1 MSKNVIGELI
11 YKFSGDMSALTS
23 AIKSSETAVKGMG
36 DKVNQ
41 SFASQTASIFKG
53 VAGWDLLKTGVQEAT
68 AIIKEG
74 VTGAIDDLRQ
84 VALTKSILEKQGLAW
99 DEVGAKVEAFGDK
112 MLQMGIDDESANLQV
127 ARFSQRLGGD
137 LTKAF
142 NMATLASN
150 LSASGFGTFEEVS
163 SDLEKVI
170 AGKGTK
176 ALIKYGVAL
185 KDNATITEQLN
196 AITGKVTITA
206 EEYANSTEGQMKK
219 LTLASEEIKNAF
231 GKGVVVAFNDTLTKM
246 GILTEDMILNKDAMK
261 NLSKFAYQL
270 ANTLLS
276 VGLGAKF
283 SLDGING
290 LTKSLAFLSSK
301 ALSGVFAGLEMVA
314 KGFNAL
320 GVDNGDRVKELEA
333 LKESWSGASDVL
345 ANELAVSAEDTGKTF
360 EELSSSIKKFFG
372 EGFDEA
378 MTKTEEANS
387 KLGAVKQTTDEMTQS
402 EIDAT
407 AEAEKMADSQKTAFE
422 EMQNS
427 VLGAKNK
434 VLELTDSIKTK
445 LTEAFVEFRSTMGD
459 TVKEGAND
467 LADIVIGAEKNIK
480 EYKDQLVKEQAKS
493 SEEQSADTIETLKK
507 QISDEEKILTAS
519 SSFKTELATKLA
531 EKQKVIDDLLTKSAT
546 ETDPAKKA
554 ILETEIE
561 ARTLAL
567 DQLKG
572 LGSLDADITEARR
585 ISNLDEFTAYQEQL
599 FKKIDL
605 ATEAFITETTQLR
618 EKLELSKSVE
628 TEITNYLSSQTQL
641 RQATLDAFAIATS
654 ATLSKIG
661 ADAKSAMDSLNSL
674 QSLQSRISGATGGAS
689 TGTGKALGG
698 YTVGGEYVHPNEYV
712 IPSWIVNAMP
722 SLVSNIEKMR
732 TGGGVVN
739 TKNISAPI
747 TVNAQMDGNADAG
760 AIGREL
766 GWELGRI

>member
-1 MSKNVIGELI
+1 MSNVIGELI
-11 YKFSGDMSALTS
+11 YKFSGDVSALTK
-23 AIKSSETAVKGMG
+23 AIKSAESSVNGMATT
-36 DKVNQ
+36 VNK
-41 SFASQTASIFKG
+41 SFSSQTASIFKG
-53 VAGWDLLKTGVQEAT
+53 VAGWDLLKTGVKEAT
-68 AIIKEG
+68 DLIKEG
-74 VTGAIDDLRQ
+74 VTGAISDMRQ
-84 VALTKSILEKQGLAW
+84 VEQTKAILESQGLAW
-99 DEVGAKVEAFGDK
+99 DKVGGQVEAFGDK
-112 MLQMGIDDESANLQV
+112 MLQMGIDDETANLQV

-176 ALIKYGVAL
+176 ALVKYGVAL

-206 EEYANSTEGQMKK
+206 EQYANSTEGQMKK
-219 LTLASEEIKNAF
+219 LTVASEEIKNAF
-231 GKGVVVAFNDTLTKM
+231 GKGVVIAFSDTLKTM
-246 GILTEDMILNKDAMK
+246 GILTDDLILNKDAMK

-301 ALSGVFAGLEMVA
+301 ALAGVFAGLEAVA

-320 GVDNGDRVKELEA
+320 GVNNDDKVKQFEQ
-333 LKESWSGASDVL
+333 LKETWSGASDVL
-345 ANELAVSAEDTGKTF
+345 ANELAVNAEDTGKTF
-360 EELSSSIKKFFG
+360 DELSTSVKKAFG
-372 EGFDEA
+372 SGFDEA
-378 MTKTEEANS
+378 LNKTEEANS
-387 KLGAVKQTTDEMTQS
+387 ALGKVTKTTGEMTQA
-402 EIDAT
+402 EIDAQ
-407 AEAEKMADSQKTAFE
+407 AEAQKMADTQKTAFE
-422 EMQNS
+422 DMQKS
-427 VLGAKNK
+427 VLDAKAK
-434 VLELTDSIKTK
+434 VDDLAESIKTK
-445 LTEAFVEFRSTMGD
+445 LSDAFKEFKSSMKD
-459 TVKEGAND
+459 TVTEGTKG
-467 LADIVIGAEKNIK
+467 LAEIVISAEQKIK
-480 EYKDQLVKEQAKS
+480 EAKDELAKEQAKGID
-493 SEEQSADTIETLKK
+493 EQNADTVKSLEDSINE
-507 QISDEEKILTAS
+507 QQKILTAS
-519 SSFKTELATKLA
+519 AQFKTDLATKLT
-531 EKQKVIDDLLTKSAT
+531 EKQKVIDELTAKVAT
-546 ETDPAKKA
+546 ETDPTKKA

-561 ARTLAL
+561 ARTTAL

-572 LGSLDADITEARR
+572 LGSLDADITEQRR

-599 FKKIDL
+599 FAKIDL
-605 ATEAFITETTQLR
+605 ATTAFITETTQLR

-628 TEITNYLSSQTQL
+628 SEITTYLASQTEL
-641 RQATLDAFAIATS
+641 RQADLDAFAISVS

-674 QSLQSRISGATGGAS
+674 QSLQSRITGATGGAVS
-689 TGTGKALGG
+689 GTGKALGG

-722 SLVSNIEKMR
+722 SLVSSIEKMR
-732 TGGGVVN
+732 VGGGIVN
-739 TKNISAPI
+739 NKSVSAPI
-747 TVNAQMDGNADAG
+747 TVNANVEGGVDAG

-766 GWELGRI
+766 AWELERL